1 MALCIVAGFSASMQY
16 YTIFALLAF
25 SLSVPLWQAGMEEAV
40 VYPGKLP
47 IVSGGNSLWERAP
60 REQGSARCEKLTA
73 ELLAQHW
80 WGFRASTGT

>member
-1 MALCIVAGFSASMQY
+1 
-16 YTIFALLAF
+16 
-25 SLSVPLWQAGMEEAV
+25 MEEAV

-73 ELLAQHW
+73 ELLVRHW
-80 WGFRASTGT
+80 RGFRASTGI